1 MSYWFE
7 ASPKYVIFKRVGEEE
22 LSSSSD
28 KTTYVSVGGRD
39 DVPDDRPRRGG
50 GDGNR
55 LGVSVWDKTT
65 FAVAARRAAG
75 ARALRLSPLLS
86 R

>member
-28 KTTYVSVGGRD
+28 KTTYVI
-39 DVPDDRPRRGG
+39 
-50 GDGNR
+50 
-55 LGVSVWDKTT
+55 
-65 FAVAARRAAG
+65 A
-75 ARALRLSPLLS
+75 
-86 R
+86 